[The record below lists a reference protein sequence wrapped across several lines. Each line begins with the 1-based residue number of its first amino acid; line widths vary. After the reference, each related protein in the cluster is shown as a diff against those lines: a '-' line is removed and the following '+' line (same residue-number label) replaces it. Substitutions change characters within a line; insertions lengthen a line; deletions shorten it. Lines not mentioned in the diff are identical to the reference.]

1 MGKVTDRILCS
12 ILVLAIG
19 ISLFVFFKPS
29 ASKIVNGFFDKVQ
42 NIKAKDDS
50 PLTDVS
56 YCAPSGVISSPKTGV
71 YDFNTYAVPLSQDWA
86 RQGGNGDGIGFGYA
100 PLKHEKG
107 YWYDFSYDIVL
118 LKGQI
123 VTLGGHNAQHDA
135 DSKLL
140 VNGQELPLIPSGDN
154 NTFCASVNAPNG
166 LVVGQKYHV
175 DEIFRVNNTDCDTAV
190 YIQPNRTASANYD
203 FQAEVS
209 NVKFDKY
216 VVK

>member
-1 MGKVTDRILCS
+1 MGKMTDRILWS
-12 ILVLAIG
+12 VLVLAIG
-19 ISLFVFFKPS
+19 VSLFVFFKPS
-29 ASKIVNGFFDKVQ
+29 ASKIVHNSVDNIE
-42 NIKAKDDS
+42 NIKNKDDS

-56 YCAPSGVISSPKTGV
+56 YFGPSGVVSSPKAGV
-71 YDFNTYAVPLSQDWA
+71 YDINTYALPLSQDWA
-86 RQGGNGDGIGFGYA
+86 RQGNCGDGVGFGFE

-107 YWYDFSYDIVL
+107 YLYDFSYDIVL

-123 VTLGGHNAQHDA
+123 VTLGGHNSNCDA

-140 VNGQELPLIPSGDN
+140 VNGQELPLLSGDN
-154 NTFCASVNAPNG
+154 NLCASVNAPNG

-175 DEIFRVNNTDCDTAV
+175 DEIFRVNNTDWNTAV
-190 YIQPNRTASANYD
+190 YIQPNRRESTNYD